1 MKQVFI
7 ALALMLTLNAGAA
20 GVKPQ
25 HRHHTP
31 TELVDSTAK
40 DGIEAYSDTTSAPA
54 GEEDSTYTSTAYDL
68 GHDAD
73 SDVHDLFLRL
83 VGGTIGVGGV
93 VIAILII
100 LALLVCAL
108 APFILLVLL
117 LKYLINRH
125 NSKVSLAEKSMETGV
140 PIPDELK
147 PAPTDSPGY
156 YKRKGI
162 MNIAVGVGLTLM
174 FSVWG
179 SDVLVGVGLLIACLG
194 VGQLVIAKT
203 TK

>member
-1 MKQVFI
+1 M
-7 ALALMLTLNAGAA
+7 
-20 GVKPQ
+20 
-25 HRHHTP
+25 
-31 TELVDSTAK
+31 
-40 DGIEAYSDTTSAPA
+40 
-54 GEEDSTYTSTAYDL
+54 
-68 GHDAD
+68 
-73 SDVHDLFLRL
+73 L

-100 LALLVCAL
+100 LALLVFAL